1 MEFLIM
7 PFSDDGGIDEGCNY
21 CGQCICNAGSC
32 YNKTGP
38 SICTKCIANCSKD
51 CCIYVLVDRLIY
63 LRNFLLWG
71 RGVARRITM

>member
-32 YNKTGP
+32 YNKTGL

-51 CCIYVLVDRLIY
+51 CWDLVC
-63 LRNFLLWG
+63 G